1 MFSIKIDLF
10 GIIKA
15 IPQANSFNKFDILLS
30 LFELHELFRSN
41 FFKSI
46 LLSLTLKHLVNS
58 FIINEKLIK

>member
-1 MFSIKIDLF
+1 MFSIKIEVF
-10 GIIKA
+10 GIIKE

-30 LFELHELFRSN
+30 LFELHDLFRFN

>member
-10 GIIKA
+10 GIIKE
-15 IPQANSFNKFDILLS
+15 ILQANSFNKFDILLS
-30 LFELHELFRSN
+30 LFELHDLFRSN

>member
-1 MFSIKIDLF
+1 MFSIKIEVF
-10 GIIKA
+10 GIIKE
-15 IPQANSFNKFDILLS
+15 ISQANSFNKFDILLS
-30 LFELHELFRSN
+30 LFELHDLFRSN